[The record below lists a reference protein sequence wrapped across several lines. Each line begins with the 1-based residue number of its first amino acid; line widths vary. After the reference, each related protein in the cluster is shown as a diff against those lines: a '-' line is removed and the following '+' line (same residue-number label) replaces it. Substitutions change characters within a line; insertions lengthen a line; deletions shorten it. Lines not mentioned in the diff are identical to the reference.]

1 MIHIARNGK
10 QEGPF
15 PLETIRAMVAARELK
30 LEDLCWWEGCDSW
43 VPVARIPGLN
53 AGGADNARS
62 VYAPPGSLI
71 TGMTSNGAVSAAS
84 VQALRGT
91 RPWVLFLAILG
102 ILATVLMLLA
112 GVGMFAVQGFTGT
125 MPSSSMTAGML
136 QLMAVAYMVFGFLY
150 VYPTIKL
157 FKYSGAISALSRTGD
172 VRDLERALDHQ
183 RGFWKFAGIMAI
195 LAIIAYA
202 GLIVFMG
209 MTFVS
214 SAKRALPPP
223 PVTTPP

>member
-15 PLETIRAMVAARELK
+15 SLETITAMVAARELK

-43 VPVARIPGLN
+43 VTVARIPGLN
-53 AGGADNARS
+53 TSGVDDARS

-71 TGMTSNGAVSAAS
+71 TGMTSNGAVSAAA

-102 ILATVLMLLA
+102 ILGTVLLLIG
-112 GVGMFAVQGFTGT
+112 GVGMFAVHGLSGT
-125 MPSSSMTAGML
+125 MASPQMSGGVL
-136 QLMAVAYMVFGFLY
+136 QLMAVAYIVFGF
-150 VYPTIKL
+150 VYLFPTIKL
-157 FKYSGAISALSRTGD
+157 FKYSAAISALSRTGD

-209 MTFVS
+209 MTLVS
-214 SAKRALPPP
+214 SARGGVPPAP
-223 PVTTPP
+223 ITTAP